1 MKRKAVRRLQRPVAV
16 IASSATPCGH
26 LQSKESSAV
35 QTVEHEILGGCVVD
49 AMAAA
54 GLDKSQID
62 SLVFT
67 TPRTY
72 TKQRYFGTFMANYLR
87 ISCSGVVM
95 EVLGNGMTGGLAF
108 DQAVLQ
114 IASGAADV
122 ALCLGISMET
132 GIDRS
137 AHLAYQM
144 RTNGDV
150 DFHAPF
156 GLTPRA
162 WYGLDAARYAYESRA
177 TREQLATI
185 AVKSYANGALNP
197 LATRRERHTLEQV
210 LAQAPI
216 SEGMG
221 LLEFSAPA
229 DGAVCL
235 VLATEEIA
243 KVSGKPYVL
252 VRSRGFHHA
261 GMHEISE
268 VPDDMLSFTAAAHAA
283 ADAFEAA
290 GITAQDV
297 DVAELYA
304 ASTIIEALVSEAVGL
319 VPRGQGATAAAAG
332 ETSLGGRI
340 PINTS
345 GGLISRGHPAY
356 VTPLYGV
363 VELFDQLCGAAGA
376 RQVKDAGI
384 GIMLSELGNF
394 SGASVHVLEAAR

>member
-1 MKRKAVRRLQRPVAV
+1 MKKPVRRLQKPVAIV
-16 IASSATPCGH
+16 AASATPCTK
-26 LQSKESSAV
+26 LQSPESSPI
-35 QTVEHEILGGCVVD
+35 QNVEHEILGGCVVD

-132 GIDRS
+132 GVDRS

-162 WYGLDAARYAYESRA
+162 WYGLDAARYALETGT
-177 TREQLATI
+177 TREQLAAI

-197 LATRRERHTLEQV
+197 LATRRDSYTLDQV
-210 LAQAPI
+210 LAHPPI

-235 VLATEEIA
+235 VLTTEDIA
-243 KVSGKPYVL
+243 RARGGPYVL

-268 VPDDMLSFTAAAHAA
+268 VADDMLAFTAAARAA
-283 ADAFEAA
+283 ADAYEAA
-290 GITAQDV
+290 GIAAQDV
-297 DVAELYA
+297 DLAELYA
-304 ASTIIEALVSEAVGL
+304 ASTVIEAVVSEAVGL
-319 VPRGQGATAAAAG
+319 VPRGQGAAAAAAG
-332 ETSLGGRI
+332 ETSIAGRI
-340 PINTS
+340 PVNTS
-345 GGLISRGHPAY
+345 GGLIARGHPAY

-363 VELFDQLCGAAGA
+363 VELFDQLRGSAGA
-376 RQVKDAGI
+376 RQVRDAGI